1 MKEVT
6 LDPIIEEWLR
16 DNQVV
21 KEERTGQPEELGNY
35 MKLWKSMGFEGS
47 CTSGHALQC
56 GGWSTQTV
64 LLGGG
69 DLWSGMYHIGVCASM
84 LSRFSRVQLFV
95 TLWTVAHQASLSVG
109 FSRQEYWSRLPCFP
123 PGDLPSVSPLAPVLQ
138 ADSWP
143 LSHQGS
149 PCNVI
154 KSLSLIFCSLV
165 AQGRLRRR
173 GFDPW
178 VGKILWR
185 RVW

>member
-1 MKEVT
+1 MQVNGVWRK
-6 LDPIIEEWLR
+6 LHLR
-16 DNQVV
+16 ACCSAMWWMEYSDSAAWRRWSVIRNVPYRCV
-21 KEERTGQPEELGNY
+21 RIHA
-35 MKLWKSMGFEGS
+35 KS
-47 CTSGHALQC
+47 
-56 GGWSTQTV
+56 
-64 LLGGG
+64 LL
-69 DLWSGMYHIGVCASM
+69 
-84 LSRFSRVQLFV
+84 V

-109 FSRQEYWSRLPCFP
+109 FSRQEYRSRLPCFP
-123 PGDLPSVSPLAPVLQ
+123 PGDLPDPGIESVSPLAPVLQ

-149 PCNVI
+149 PCNII